1 MRWPW
6 LGLIGA
12 LGACGG
18 EPVRF
23 LGTAN
28 PTAIVIAAGPIERR
42 TTVIDRRY
50 SPVGELVVEGEV
62 HPQVWVL
69 EYEQTVTELELPAR
83 ALVEDPKGLPLPSPA
98 FAHGLRYEDGGW
110 SAEWTKAVGLP
121 DALAE
126 IRYRETSPCPA
137 VSFQQRHFGGE
148 KAQPAFAV
156 PLSQD
161 RVLLGTV
168 GGEFFEIGEDYDRR
182 LTELSTSTPHQAS
195 FASADGE
202 VWLLGADGQV
212 IHGRPGTAFSPAPT
226 LPPVGGGWLELTGS
240 NDGGPLELYA
250 LGGGLEVA
258 RYFEGQWTMLET
270 PGIADSARAG
280 KDIAWIEPG
289 LVVTSGRSSSELV
302 EHRVSGGYRTITLQ
316 LPIQFNQDAPWKLL
330 NVRGVGVFLGTRY
343 NILFE
348 RREGRWIDLPQL
360 NISPKADVMADLGR
374 GHLVSGGNG
383 TLAYW
388 VDGFGYCDPLAFP
401 TGGEL
406 RDAVAVPGHL
416 FIFTLDR
423 NEGALLNHFTLA
435 RP

>member
-23 LGTAN
+23 LGSTR
-28 PTAIVIAAGPIERR
+28 PTAIVVAEGSGGRR
-42 TTVIDRRY
+42 TTVIDRRDA
-50 SPVGELVVEGEV
+50 PAGQLELDGEV
-62 HPQVWVL
+62 HQQVWVL
-69 EYEQTVTELELPAR
+69 EYEQTVATLELPAR
-83 ALVEDPKGLPLPSPA
+83 TLVEDPKGLPLPTPIV
-98 FAHGLRYEDGGW
+98 AHHLSYDGGW
-110 SAEWTKAVGLP
+110 DEEWSKGGNLP
-121 DALAE
+121 TALNE
-126 IRYRETSPCPA
+126 VRYRETSPCPT
-137 VSFQQRHFGGE
+137 VTFQQRHFGGE
-148 KAQPAFAV
+148 TAQPAFAV
-156 PLSQD
+156 PLTQD
-161 RVLLGTV
+161 RVLLGSLS
-168 GGEFFEIGEDYDRR
+168 GEFFEIGEDYDQR
-182 LTELSTSTPHQAS
+182 LTELPTSTPHQAG

-202 VWLLGADGQV
+202 VWLLGGDGQV
-212 IHGRPGTAFSPAPT
+212 VHGRPGTGFSAAPT

-270 PGIADSARAG
+270 PGIADSTRAG

-302 EHRVSGGYRTITLQ
+302 EHRVLGGYRTITLQ
-316 LPIQFNQDAPWKLL
+316 IPIQFNQDAPWKLL